1 MDWKALLENIG
12 NWITTE
18 GLKVVIS
25 IILLYIACK
34 IVDFIAK
41 KIDKKLESR
50 HMDETLR
57 KVLVPTVRKVIKV
70 LLFVCVIGYLGF
82 ETSSISA
89 AILSVGATIGL
100 ALQGSLSNFAGGILI
115 ITLRPYKIGDY
126 IVVDGVE
133 GTVTEV
139 ALFYTYLATPDNK
152 VIIIPNS
159 KASSS
164 NVVNVSKNPT
174 RREDMKFT
182 ISYNQDFEKAKEVI
196 MEVINKC
203 DCILADP
210 APFVNVAEHGD
221 SAIVILARWWTKS
234 EDYWTAHW
242 YMLEEVK
249 KAFDA
254 NNIEI
259 PYPQMDVHM
268 KNN

>member
-25 IILLYIACK
+25 IIILYIACK

-41 KIDKKLESR
+41 KVDKKLESR

-57 KVLVPTVRKVIKV
+57 KVLVPTVKRVIKV

-133 GTVTEV
+133 GTAVS
-139 ALFYTYLATPDNK
+139 YTHLTLPT
-152 VIIIPNS
+152 S
-159 KASSS
+159 AS
-164 NVVNVSKNPT
+164 V
-174 RREDMKFT
+174 
-182 ISYNQDFEKAKEVI
+182 
-196 MEVINKC
+196 
-203 DCILADP
+203 
-210 APFVNVAEHGD
+210 
-221 SAIVILARWWTKS
+221 
-234 EDYWTAHW
+234 
-242 YMLEEVK
+242 
-249 KAFDA
+249 
-254 NNIEI
+254 
-259 PYPQMDVHM
+259 
-268 KNN
+268 